1 MERRNFLKAGAATAG
16 TMAGLL
22 ALTGKSEAQAKADL
36 VTAAGGS
43 PGTDLLIL
51 DPSSPQFRGL
61 TQGFNRRWVAPN
73 AVMVFVPLTEYGAAE
88 ALANVIGGG
97 WAQNFRVRG
106 GGHCYEDFV
115 FNADTRAI
123 VDVSLLNAIGY
134 DQSQGCYFAQA
145 GGTNWDLYRQL
156 YWQFGKTLPAG
167 SCYSVGLGG
176 HICGGGY
183 GLMSRAFGLTV
194 EHLRDAVAGP
204 SRRAARKAR
213 PDRAARGVAK
223 YADPKTGDTWS
234 GLGRA
239 PRWIASARNR
249 DAFLIDKGGK
259 AAEAP
264 AAKKRRAP
272 KASSIKKVAAAKKA
286 ARKKAPRAG
295 AAKSTAS
302 SGA

>member
-1 MERRNFLKAGAATAG
+1 MSKLIAIKKRIAA
-16 TMAGLL
+16 L
-22 ALTGKSEAQAKADL
+22 EAE
-36 VTAAGGS
+36 AA
-43 PGTDLLIL
+43 
-51 DPSSPQFRGL
+51 R
-61 TQGFNRRWVAPN
+61 
-73 AVMVFVPLTEYGAAE
+73 LTEQEMAA
-88 ALANVIGGG
+88 
-97 WAQNFRVRG
+97 
-106 GGHCYEDFV
+106 
-115 FNADTRAI
+115 AI
-123 VDVSLLNAIGY
+123 VKVKEI
-134 DQSQGCYFAQA
+134 
-145 GGTNWDLYRQL
+145 
-156 YWQFGKTLPAG
+156 
-167 SCYSVGLGG
+167 
-176 HICGGGY
+176 
-183 GLMSRAFGLTV
+183 MSAFGLTV

-264 AAKKRRAP
+264 AAKKRQTP